1 MCTALIYSMI
11 QHKRASHADIDL
23 PFLVLGCVCVC
34 LELHGHYLFRLCGSI
49 IRISSTCYPGL
60 RVCVFVCVCCTDLAP
75 GVSTYSEPAQG
86 GGRLLCACTETCP
99 TPLHTHTSPHTSK
112 GDGYRSVSD
121 NQRVGEIPIPRY
133 PLRLL

>member
-11 QHKRASHADIDL
+11 QHKRASHADIDF
-23 PFLVLGCVCVC
+23 PCVCVC
-34 LELHGHYLFRLCGSI
+34 VCGIAWTLPFPSVRLYNPNQLHMLSWFEG
-49 IRISSTCYPGL
+49 
-60 RVCVFVCVCCTDLAP
+60 VCVCVCVCCTDLAP

-133 PLRLL
+133 LLRLL

>member
-23 PFLVLGCVCVC
+23 PFLVCVCVC
-34 LELHGHYLFRLCGSI
+34 VFGIAWTLPFPSVRLYNPNQLHMLSW
-49 IRISSTCYPGL
+49 
-60 RVCVFVCVCCTDLAP
+60 FVCVCVC
-75 GVSTYSEPAQG
+75 VYVAQISPQVFLLILSQHGRG
-86 GGRLLCACTETCP
+86 GGLLCASTETCP

-112 GDGYRSVSD
+112 GDRYRSVSD